1 MNRSF
6 HIPFFITAALL
17 LFPGCVVWNPV
28 ADVAVKGYVNTISY
42 FNTFY
47 NAQRLYSEAEDE
59 VLKSRRDQLERGGI
73 GKPFTT
79 PSAARQK
86 FQTSIEKNS
95 KVLSFYPESRWVDGA
110 LMMIGKAYYYMDD
123 DVRSERKFLE
133 LAVKFPESGLIAE
146 SRLWLGRSY
155 LRQKKTELGLKQLED
170 LLAEKETIDPEL
182 AGGAAYE
189 LGQYRFER
197 KEYREAERYYA
208 IAAELVSDD
217 ELRTIIYFQLGQSN
231 MELQQYAK
239 AFDAYASARSSSPV
253 YSLIFLA
260 QLQQVKITAMNGRH
274 EEALETLERMLT
286 DSKNAEYFASV
297 HFEIAEVMMM
307 QGRRNDAVEK
317 YRFID
322 TAFVRT
328 DESARSYFLLGKH
341 FELTEGRYDSARV
354 MYNKARVEFPASEI
368 TAEAAL
374 KGEMFN
380 KYFDLWKELSK
391 FDSLYITE
399 LNRPLEMDTTVV
411 AKDTLAVKD
420 TAAVKPEPKVKKMA
434 KPVKGEVR
442 KDSVVSIDSLRIKER
457 LQKEHE
463 RALLLDS
470 LQRTIGR
477 VKFEL
482 GGLFF
487 LEIQQPDS
495 AVRWFD
501 DVIEHYGITPYA
513 PRALYTKAEMFRTVL
528 NKPQPELE
536 ALYTQLID
544 RYSESPYANEARKFL
559 GRPVVV
565 AQIDTAAAQFEQ
577 SERLSDAGDHA
588 AAVLSLKRIADR
600 FPLSKYAPK
609 SLYTAGWHYE
619 HALDI
624 PDSAVAVYQRLV
636 SQFPLSTY
644 AAKVR
649 GKVMEFEAEK
659 KRILEEKLEAE
670 RKEEEAKKEAEERKK
685 KPSAPQTPPPAGT
698 PEPGAP
704 SDSLSTPNERP

>member
-1 MNRSF
+1 MNRPF
-6 HIPFFITAALL
+6 HIPLFITAALL
-17 LFPGCVVWNPV
+17 LLPGCAVWNPV
-28 ADVAVKGYVNTISY
+28 ADVAVQGYVNTVSY

-59 VLKSRRDQLERGGI
+59 VLKARRDLLERGGI

-95 KVLSFYPESRWVDGA
+95 KVLSFYPDSRWVDGA

-133 LAVKFPESGLIAE
+133 LAVKFPESSLIPE

-155 LRQKKTELGLKQLED
+155 LRQKKTELGLKQLEE

-197 KEYREAERYYA
+197 KDYREADRYYTLA
-208 IAAELVSDD
+208 SELVSDD
-217 ELRTIIYFQLGQSN
+217 ELLTIIYFQMGQCN
-231 MELQQYAK
+231 MELEQYAK
-239 AFDAYASARSSSPV
+239 AYDAYASARRSSPV
-253 YSLIFLA
+253 YSLIFQA

-274 EEALETLERMLT
+274 EEALETLEGMLT
-286 DSKNAEYFASV
+286 DSKNAEYFGSV

-307 QGRRNDAVEK
+307 QGRKNEAVEK
-317 YRFID
+317 YRYID

-328 DESARSYFLLGKH
+328 EESARSYFLLGKY
-341 FELTEGRYDSARV
+341 FELSEGRYDSARV

-368 TAEAAL
+368 TAEAVL

-391 FDSLYITE
+391 YDSLYTKE
-399 LNRPLEMDTTVV
+399 RDRPLELDTVSV
-411 AKDTLAVKD
+411 VKD
-420 TAAVKPEPKVKKMA
+420 TAAVKDTVVVKAEPKVKKMA
-434 KPVKGEVR
+434 KAGKTETK
-442 KDSVVSIDSLRIKER
+442 KDSALSVDSLRIKER
-457 LQKEHE
+457 LQKERE

-501 DVIEHYGITPYA
+501 DVIDHYASTPYA

-528 NKPQPELE
+528 NRPQPELE
-536 ALYTQLID
+536 ALYTTLID

-559 GRPVVV
+559 GRPLVV

-577 SERLSDAGDHA
+577 AEQLSDAGDHA
-588 AAVLSLKRIADR
+588 AAVVSLKRTAER
-600 FPLSKYAPK
+600 FPLSPYASK

-636 SQFPLSTY
+636 TMFPSSTY

-649 GKVMEFEAEK
+649 GKVMEYDAEK
-659 KRILEEKLEAE
+659 NRIQEEKLEAE
-670 RKEEEAKKEAEERKK
+670 RKEAEAKKEAEEQKK
-685 KPSAPQTPPPAGT
+685 KPTAPQTPATGT
-698 PEPGAP
+698 P